1 MIALGTILLLTAI
14 ALIWFRTPLTGTRVG
29 DGNTPFTI
37 TIVNESGQTSLL
49 WIAGLIGLL
58 GIGLILAGLF
68 RPNQIAA
75 AKGSPETTPPKPEP
89 ELPRDPLYCSVC
101 KVNVIPDADRRCP
114 SCGWPT

>member
-58 GIGLILAGLF
+58 GIGLIVAGLV
-68 RPNQIAA
+68 RPNQIATA
-75 AKGSPETTPPKPEP
+75 TDSPEIAPPNPEP
-89 ELPRDPLYCSVC
+89 KLPPAPLYCSVC
-101 KVNVIPDADRRCP
+101 KVNVVPDADCRCP